1 MQPISTTSLRRELS
15 RILDRVA
22 AGEEIVITRNGAA
35 IARLVPERPET
46 ALRRRELA
54 LAESD
59 ALRLQLIAS
68 GKALTIEEIIRF
80 KNGGHS
86 PVS

>member
-1 MQPISTTSLRRELS
+1 MQRISTTILRRELS

-54 LAESD
+54 LAESG
-59 ALRLQLIAS
+59 ALRSQLIAK
-68 GKALTIEEIIRF
+68 GKALSLKEILRF
-80 KNGGHS
+80 KNEGRS
-86 PVS
+86 PAS